1 MGILGIVIGS
11 SVILGKKKI
20 KTGYLQILGLL
31 IIGIII
37 DLIVLS

>member
-1 MGILGIVIGS
+1 MGILGVIIGGS
-11 SVILGKKKI
+11 VMLGKKKVE
-20 KTGYLQILGLL
+20 TGYLQILGLL